1 MPQQSKM
8 PSRDQCRD
16 MSRNCLSFN
25 LRKTERVI
33 TRHYDSYLA
42 PAGITAV
49 QLPILAIVATL
60 ESASPRAITKELGID
75 RSTLSRNLA
84 VLERDGLVVLGASS
98 GPKPGVVSLTPRGRE
113 TLRRAHPR
121 WREAHDAVEK
131 VIAGGDVTAVLQTL
145 RQLRRQA
152 RAFAEDET

>member
-1 MPQQSKM
+1 MQKTKM

-49 QLPILAIVATL
+49 QLPILAIVSTL
-60 ESASPRAITKELGID
+60 ETPSARAVSDELGLD

-84 VLERDGLVVLGASS
+84 VLERDGLLELGTSS
-98 GPKPGVVSLTPRGRE
+98 GPKPGIISLTAKGRE

-121 WREAHDAVEK
+121 WRKAHDAVEK
-131 VIAGGDVTAVLQTL
+131 VISGGDITAVLRTL
-145 RQLRRQA
+145 KQLRRQA
-152 RAFAEDET
+152 RTFAEKEE

>member
-1 MPQQSKM
+1 MPSKSKM

-98 GPKPGVVSLTPRGRE
+98 GPKPGVISLTPKGRE

-131 VIAGGDVTAVLQTL
+131 VITGGDVTAVLQTL

>member
-1 MPQQSKM
+1 MPQKSKM
-8 PSRDQCRD
+8 PSRDECRD

-33 TRHYDSYLA
+33 TRHYDTYLA

-49 QLPILAIVATL
+49 QLPILSIVATL
-60 ESASPRAITKELGID
+60 DPASPRAITKELGID

-98 GPKPGVVSLTPRGRE
+98 GPKPGVISLTPKGRE

-145 RQLRRQA
+145 KQLRRQA
-152 RAFAEDET
+152 RALADDET

>member
-1 MPQQSKM
+1 MQKSKM
-8 PSRDQCRD
+8 PSRDECRA

-42 PAGITAV
+42 PAGVTAV
-49 QLPILAIVATL
+49 QLPILAIIATL
-60 ESASPRAITKELGID
+60 ESPSARAVSQELGLD

-84 VLERDGLVVLGASS
+84 VLERDGLIHQGASS
-98 GPKPGVVSLTPRGRE
+98 GPKPGVITLTPRGRE

-121 WREAHDAVEK
+121 WREAHDAIDK
-131 VIAGGDVTAVLQTL
+131 VISDGEVASVLQTL
-145 RQLRRQA
+145 KRLRRQA
-152 RAFAEDET
+152 RAFAEEEEE

>member
-1 MPQQSKM
+1 MPT
-8 PSRDQCRD
+8 PEDCLT
-16 MSRNCLSFN
+16 MSRQCLSHN

-42 PAGITAV
+42 PAGVTAV

-60 ESASPRAITKELGID
+60 ESPSARAISNELDLD

-84 VLERDGLVVLGASS
+84 VLERDGLLDLGTSS
-98 GPKPGVVSLTPRGRE
+98 GPKPGVIKLTKKGRE

-121 WREAHDAVEK
+121 WRKAHDAVQK
-131 VIAGGDVTAVLQTL
+131 ALAGGELTAVLQAL
-145 RQLRRQA
+145 KQLRRKA
-152 RAFAEDET
+152 RAAAEPDDE